1 MNNEINVWAK
11 SCLGCQ
17 QAKISR
23 HTKPPYGQ
31 FAPSDLFAHV
41 HLDLVGP
48 LPCSENKSYLLTM
61 IDRHSSWVEAV
72 PLARMTAESVARA
85 FYEQWVCRY
94 GTPSRITTDQGRQ
107 FESDLFAA
115 LSEILGAHKIHSL
128 PYHPIANGR
137 IERVHRSLKATLMAM
152 NSRVPW
158 TKRLPAA
165 LIGLRSAVQTDSGI
179 SPFEIAFR
187 HHMRLP
193 GDIFNL
199 PSQADIP
206 FIKDIKNSLHHDTR
220 AKFFLP
226 ADLQTCTHVFM
237 RVETIRPALVP
248 PYVGPYKVLNRLPS
262 GFTILKDGVEVT
274 IPLERLKPAHLD
286 PELAHPGEFLTS
298 CIENTDPAISQ
309 IQGIMS
315 NFDKLINEVN
325 PTPLPST
332 QQHALLDELV
342 TTTLLKL
349 DEVNIGSHA
358 SGRAIRK
365 SAVNQVMHFANLLD
379 EPTEVLGE
387 KGHLSEPSDA
397 SSRPKK
403 HSADFPSTSTTHR
416 ELSTFPYMKRKTTTT
431 HNGRP
436 NTQKMPTRLKSSP
449 AEGASAA
456 IRSAQHSSGL
466 ALHHPSPL
474 KSASPSLSVSTDSQ
488 HWTRESPNHKF
499 VSPVNFPGTIPPDF
513 QTVRSTSNHGQ
524 ELHHASRR
532 RCRDAR
538 AINATNYA
546 DVNWTNLKS
555 ANSSQATGNHGP
567 YPAKTIVPVH
577 TIKVPIPIAD
587 APPPVRSA
595 TSGTAGRKWDS
606 ARDRRKSTKTIVP
619 ALTVNVPIPIADA
632 PPPGRSATSGT
643 AGRRWGS
650 ARDKRKSTT
659 QASSNIAKPQNRT
672 TTEHCCKPDTTGK
685 IRPTI
690 TIGSTE
696 AKQPR
701 PSGPATQANTKT
713 GRQEN
718 NYVQAT
724 VTQHGASP
732 TCARSNNG
740 HRCTTPASHQ
750 AKTKAS
756 GPCTNSSQ
764 IIKVHKAEPIGRRCT
779 ASLPVP
785 GYGQVQ
791 GLPNYKTNSRPFN
804 DQRPPVNLAT
814 FSDHYRQRTRYFW
827 NSSAR

>member
-1 MNNEINVWAK
+1 
-11 SCLGCQ
+11 
-17 QAKISR
+17 
-23 HTKPPYGQ
+23 
-31 FAPSDLFAHV
+31 
-41 HLDLVGP
+41 
-48 LPCSENKSYLLTM
+48 
-61 IDRHSSWVEAV
+61 
-72 PLARMTAESVARA
+72 
-85 FYEQWVCRY
+85 
-94 GTPSRITTDQGRQ
+94 
-107 FESDLFAA
+107 
-115 LSEILGAHKIHSL
+115 
-128 PYHPIANGR
+128 
-137 IERVHRSLKATLMAM
+137 
-152 NSRVPW
+152 
-158 TKRLPAA
+158 
-165 LIGLRSAVQTDSGI
+165 
-179 SPFEIAFR
+179 
-187 HHMRLP
+187 
-193 GDIFNL
+193 
-199 PSQADIP
+199 
-206 FIKDIKNSLHHDTR
+206 
-220 AKFFLP
+220 
-226 ADLQTCTHVFM
+226 
-237 RVETIRPALVP
+237 
-248 PYVGPYKVLNRLPS
+248 
-262 GFTILKDGVEVT
+262 
-274 IPLERLKPAHLD
+274 
-286 PELAHPGEFLTS
+286 
-298 CIENTDPAISQ
+298 
-309 IQGIMS
+309 MS
-315 NFDKLINEVN
+315 NFEKLINEVN

-379 EPTEVLGE
+379 EPTEVLDE

-416 ELSTFPYMKRKTTTT
+416 ELSTLPYMKRKTTTT

-456 IRSAQHSSGL
+456 IRSEKHSSGL
-466 ALHHPSPL
+466 ALNHPSPL

-524 ELHHASRR
+524 KLHHASRR

-555 ANSSQATGNHGP
+555 ANSSQATGNRGP
-567 YPAKTIVPVH
+567 YPAKTIVPVHTIKVPIPITDAPPPVRSATSGTAGRKWDSARDRRKSTKTIVPVH

-643 AGRRWGS
+643 AGWRWGS

-690 TIGSTE
+690 TIGSAE

-701 PSGPATQANTKT
+701 PSGPATQANPKT

-724 VTQHGASP
+724 ITQHGASS

-785 GYGQVQ
+785 RYGQVQ

-804 DQRPPVNLAT
+804 DQRPPINLAT